1 MFNSL
6 ETEHVQIN
14 SITIAPKTQKK
25 QEFRIADIEEL
36 DQDEED
42 NDPIVEINEEAN
54 VNPIT
59 VNKIPIGKAC
69 SPYEVIQ
76 VQTEA
81 GIFPIVIIYDT
92 GSEVSLCNYETGPMV
107 VDTKR
112 GDKKVTISTIN
123 SIQAKLRKVYKLKVN
138 DDWSLEAIMIPKM
151 RLRLQRQE
159 IPEIWH
165 ELDGTW
171 AEQDTYGVSAQILLG
186 ADQAR
191 FFPHEARDKK
201 GDLLQTEQARLM
213 QSKITGSYII
223 FGSCGK
229 HSKKADKS
237 RLWITA
243 NQVQVSSSV
252 PDDEEVLISIMDT
265 MTVEDMDSVEAQQE

>member
-1 MFNSL
+1 MRANHNPKDGVRNLDTMFNSL
-6 ETEHVQIN
+6 GTEHVQIN
-14 SITIAPKTQKK
+14 SITVIPETQKK
-25 QEFRIADIEEL
+25 QEFGMADIEEL

-112 GDKKVTISTIN
+112 GNKKVTISTIN

-138 DDWSLEAIMIPKM
+138 EDWSLEAIMIPKM
-151 RLRLQRQE
+151 RL
-159 IPEIWH
+159 
-165 ELDGTW
+165 
-171 AEQDTYGVSAQILLG
+171 
-186 ADQAR
+186 
-191 FFPHEARDKK
+191 
-201 GDLLQTEQARLM
+201 
-213 QSKITGSYII
+213 
-223 FGSCGK
+223 
-229 HSKKADKS
+229 
-237 RLWITA
+237 
-243 NQVQVSSSV
+243 
-252 PDDEEVLISIMDT
+252 
-265 MTVEDMDSVEAQQE
+265 